1 MASENDQKI
10 EQTDYDWLETVHKLI
25 AEADIGRL
33 PPSRSG
39 ALKARLDAHELWLT
53 SGGAQGARFMARNED
68 FTGVD
73 FSRRNLGG
81 AEFMVCIFD
90 YCNFRSTQLSK
101 QTTFFECRF
110 ISALMTTMTFHN
122 SLLAKCVIENCT
134 FTGSTFE
141 MASIS
146 GTYSTGDLVK
156 PTNNTFAN
164 CTFSDT
170 TFQQFNFFG
179 ADMKGA
185 SQKASRFFECML
197 ANIDMSVATISTSL
211 IFEQCKLAYAK
222 FDGQTLSG
230 SRFITSDLT
239 QANFQGV
246 IASDCDFSNSTT
258 VRTLF
263 SGSDFSR
270 SVFSRI
276 NAEQAKFY
284 NTTLTDCEARLSNF
298 RKANFGKAKL
308 NKADLSGSDLLG
320 AYWDETTNR
329 NLTNFSGCTWPDG
342 TRCNAG
348 SIGACL
354 PV

>member
-1 MASENDQKI
+1 MTSDNEQMI
-10 EQTDYDWLETVHKLI
+10 EHTDYDWLETLHKLI
-25 AEADIGRL
+25 AEADVGRM
-33 PPSRSG
+33 PTNRSG
-39 ALKARLDAHELWLT
+39 AIKARLDAHELWLT
-53 SGGAQGARFMARNED
+53 SGGAQGARFMAKNED

-81 AEFMVCIFD
+81 AEFMSCIFD
-90 YCNFRSTQLSK
+90 YCNFRSTQLLK

-110 ISALMTTMTFHN
+110 VSALMTTMTFHN
-122 SLLAKCVIENCT
+122 SLLSKCVIESCT
-134 FTGSTFE
+134 FTGSKFE
-141 MASIS
+141 MTSIG

-156 PTNNTFAN
+156 PTNNTFVN
-164 CTFSDT
+164 CNFSDT
-170 TFQQFNFFG
+170 TFQQFNFLG
-179 ADMKGA
+179 ADMLGA
-185 SQKASRFFECML
+185 RHSASRFFECIL
-197 ANIDMSVATISTSL
+197 ANIDMSVTTITTSL
-211 IFEQCKLAYAK
+211 VFDDCRLSYAK
-222 FDGQTLSG
+222 FSGQVLSG
-230 SRFITSDLT
+230 SRFIANDLT

-246 IASDCDFSNSTT
+246 IATECDFSNSTLSRAT
-258 VRTLF
+258 F
-263 SGSDFSR
+263 SNSDFSR
-270 SVFSRI
+270 SVFSRV

-284 NTTLTDCEARLSNF
+284 QATLTDCEARLSNF

-329 NLTNFSGCTWPDG
+329 NLTNFSGCIWPDG